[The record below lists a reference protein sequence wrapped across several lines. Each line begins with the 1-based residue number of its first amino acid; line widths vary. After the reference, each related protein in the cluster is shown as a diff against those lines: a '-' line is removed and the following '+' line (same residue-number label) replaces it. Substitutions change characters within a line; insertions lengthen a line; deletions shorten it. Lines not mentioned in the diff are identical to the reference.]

1 MSQENRPDTPD
12 VNDPQ
17 PPPSQSPPPRTPP
30 PGPGQPIRSPRRA
43 PSSASAMRQVED
55 VVDQLGIDLNLGIKV
70 LIVAAVS
77 GLVAA
82 VLDEVLGL
90 PTGSLRFT
98 FGWMIAALN
107 GATYAFFKNHDDR
120 AGLIMS
126 AVAGL
131 VAFLL
136 WYIVTEIIG
145 GDFGLSWGLNVFKAI
160 VTGIIVGL
168 IGFGWFALM
177 RRLPEKLVP

>member
-1 MSQENRPDTPD
+1 
-12 VNDPQ
+12 
-17 PPPSQSPPPRTPP
+17 
-30 PGPGQPIRSPRRA
+30 
-43 PSSASAMRQVED
+43 MRQVED

-168 IGFGWFALM
+168 IGFGWFALI